1 MTYIPS
7 WVATKPV
14 LGIVNLMDITAD
26 PGLGTPGPGQL
37 PSVTMAAQFGE
48 IVTGWEPNLGSGEF
62 IFLKGVASL
71 NAGDVVSYNAF
82 TGVTTRWAGT
92 ANTGWP
98 LAIALSN
105 PTGSQNGW
113 FQIAGNAITTVS
125 GTVAADDSAYFS
137 ATAALKSAA
146 VAGKQVL
153 GCHAALANGG
163 AVTAALSLAST
174 QALYTIQRPFVQG
187 AIT

>member
-1 MTYIPS
+1 MTYVPS

-14 LGIVNLMDITAD
+14 AGMVNLMDVTAD
-26 PGLGTPGPGQL
+26 PGLGTPGNASL
-37 PSVTMAAQFGE
+37 PSATTAAQFGE
-48 IVTGWEPNLGSGEF
+48 IVPGWEPNLGSGEF
-62 IFLKGVASL
+62 IYLKGVASL
-71 NAGDVVSYNAF
+71 NAGDVVSYNPF
-82 TGVTTRWAGT
+82 TGATTRWAGT

-105 PTGSQNGW
+105 PTASQNGW
-113 FQIAGNAITTVS
+113 FQIAGSAITTCS

-153 GCHAALANGG
+153 NCHAVLANGG
-163 AVTAALSLAST
+163 TVVGSTALAST
-174 QALYTIQRPFVQG
+174 QAVYSIQRPFVQG

>member
-1 MTYIPS
+1 MAYTPT

-14 LGIVNLMDITAD
+14 AGMVNLMDVTAD
-26 PGLGTPGPGQL
+26 PGLGTPGNAAL
-37 PSVTMAAQFGE
+37 PSVTLAPQFGE

-62 IFLKGVASL
+62 IYLKGAASL
-71 NAGDVVSYNAF
+71 NAGDVVSYNIW

-98 LAIALSN
+98 LAVALSN
-105 PTGSQNGW
+105 PTASQNGW
-113 FQIAGNAITTVS
+113 FQIAGPAITTCS

-153 GCHAALANGG
+153 NCHAVLANGG
-163 AVTAALSLAST
+163 TIIGSLALAST